1 MSMIPVSEKLSLF
14 QFQRCR
20 CVVSWLYNGLTCPV
34 LSVLRRNSS
43 ANSLW
48 AAAKLI
54 IVSPVA
60 EVAFHSFVGSLLAHL
75 KMPLLL
81 RLKPAEMSMRYAS
94 EL

>member
-1 MSMIPVSEKLSLF
+1 MQSRGAGGRSPWDAH
-14 QFQRCR
+14 RTR
-20 CVVSWLYNGLTCPV
+20 APSWHMGMPRRQ
-34 LSVLRRNSS
+34 LRSYYEATRSTTKP
-43 ANSLW
+43 LW

-60 EVAFHSFVGSLLAHL
+60 EVAFRSFVGSLLAHL

-81 RLKPAEMSMRYAS
+81 RLKPAEMSMRYAG